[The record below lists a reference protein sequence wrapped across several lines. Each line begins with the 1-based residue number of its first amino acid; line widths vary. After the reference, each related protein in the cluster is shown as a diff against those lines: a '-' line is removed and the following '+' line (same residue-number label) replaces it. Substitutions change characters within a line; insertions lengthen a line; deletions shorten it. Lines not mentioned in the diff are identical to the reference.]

1 MRRLDGT
8 SNSRQP
14 FQDHSETVAWPP
26 GVGIYRLA
34 MKTARTDRVMN
45 GLLDAARLRRSEA
58 LGELRPLAE
67 VYDRSRSCRCLGVAK
82 HGC

>member
-1 MRRLDGT
+1 
-8 SNSRQP
+8 
-14 FQDHSETVAWPP
+14 
-26 GVGIYRLA
+26 
-34 MKTARTDRVMN
+34 MN

-67 VYDRSRSCRCLGVAK
+67 VYDRSRSCRCVGVAK